1 MPNRGMVHIFQLMF
15 ANSILVFKLKFL
27 YYITQI
33 NHASCKKTILMKIL
47 LIYIL
52 FGFSIAL
59 SFENKTD
66 FAQLVSTTSDIE
78 NKSNLLITSNT
89 KPDTL
94 QTQQNQHIT
103 FQTSEQK
110 SNPVV
115 QNYNQSLDL
124 ILQNTKFIYDDYK
137 YILTSPTRI
146 DKKSAIKLGSI
157 LATFGLLYYKDQ
169 EIYDFL
175 NRHNNDRVYKKVLQV
190 GNFFEPSG
198 LTRNTHPYYIGG
210 FFVGYL
216 LKNEHLQEASVQL
229 LESMI
234 FEGNTRVQILHKVIG
249 RSRPN
254 DEQGPYF
261 FEFDGDRSF
270 PSGHTSN
277 IFQLATVLSHHVDH
291 WAFSTLAYG
300 IATTVG
306 FQRIDYKSHWPSDV
320 FMGAVYGIAV
330 SKAIIYMHESRKA
343 RIVPGISIIENKP
356 IFGITYNLDSF

>member
-1 MPNRGMVHIFQLMF
+1 MG
-15 ANSILVFKLKFL
+15 
-27 YYITQI
+27 
-33 NHASCKKTILMKIL
+33 
-47 LIYIL
+47 
-52 FGFSIAL
+52 
-59 SFENKTD
+59 FENKGD
-66 FAQLVSTTSDIE
+66 IIQHYSPTSDIGDE
-78 NKSNLLITSNT
+78 QNT
-89 KPDTL
+89 LKTNDTKTDTL
-94 QTQQNQHIT
+94 QIQQNQHTT
-103 FQTSEQK
+103 FQASRQNL
-110 SNPVV
+110 NPVV
-115 QNYNQSLDL
+115 QSYNSSLDL
-124 ILQNTKFIYDDYK
+124 ILHNTKFLYDDYK
-137 YILTSPTRI
+137 YILTSPARI
-146 DKKSAIKLGSI
+146 DKNSAIKLGSI

-210 FFVGYL
+210 FFAGYL
-216 LKNEHLQEASVQL
+216 LKKEHLQEASVQL

-234 FEGNTRVQILHKVIG
+234 FEGNTRVQILHRIIG

-291 WAFSTLAYG
+291 WAFSTIAYG

-330 SKAIIYMHESRKA
+330 SKAIIYMHESRNA
-343 RIVPGISIIENKP
+343 RIVPGISIIDNKP